1 MRLTSTANLNVFRR
15 KIWFILRK
23 CTTDLTCCI
32 AHFLLWWCRF
42 LCFRV
47 ILLVLVWSAM
57 RCSRHEGHVFMSL
70 GMWEADKAAVS
81 GEFAPG
87 WLRLSCGLISDPVIL
102 DFLIVLSFWE
112 HQYVIKSLWRLFSF
126 LCPIQL
132 KLITF
137 QRMISV
143 FHDCM
148 LSVRCLNKEEV
159 NEFTNWKKKYSLQLY
174 LTLVSLCAFSL
185 KVLFHYQNLQ

>member
-1 MRLTSTANLNVFRR
+1 LQG
-15 KIWFILRK
+15 
-23 CTTDLTCCI
+23 CTIDLTWCI
-32 AHFLLWWCRF
+32 PHSLLWYGRF

-47 ILLVLVWSAM
+47 ILLDLVWSVM
-57 RCSRHEGHVFMSL
+57 RCSRHEGHVCMPL

-112 HQYVIKSLWRLFSF
+112 HQYLIKSLWRLFSF

-148 LSVRCLNKEEV
+148 LSVRCLNKEQV
-159 NEFTNWKKKYSLQLY
+159 NEWSSRIGKKHSLQLS
-174 LTLVSLCAFSL
+174 LTLVSVCAFSL
-185 KVLFHYQNLQ
+185 KLLFHYRNWQ